1 MDTLLKLGD
10 GSLVKGLLTLPF
22 AVNGLILLLKGA
34 IANIEKLE
42 EKRITK
48 DWQISAHFLII
59 FLSYIALVY
68 AIKQLL

>member
-42 EKRITK
+42 EKHITQG
-48 DWQISAHFLII
+48 WIASAYFAILI
-59 FLSYIALVY
+59 LSYLALAY